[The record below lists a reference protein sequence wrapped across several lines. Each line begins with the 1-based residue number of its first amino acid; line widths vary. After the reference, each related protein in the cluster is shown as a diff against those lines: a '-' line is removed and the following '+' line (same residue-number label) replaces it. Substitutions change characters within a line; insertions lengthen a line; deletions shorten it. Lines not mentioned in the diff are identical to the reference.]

1 MKRQVICGVLS
12 IALLGSLLPFNRIQ
26 AQDGNQ
32 KSYGKAGVDYVEG
45 EVIAFVEGGAKALAS
60 KARTAN
66 SFSVENI
73 MDVTEENSDTK
84 QRNAVSSTKSLVLVK
99 GQKDVG
105 TLIDELEKNDNVEYA
120 EPNYYVKGYEGSTN
134 KPSDPYSPYQWQL
147 GNGKYK
153 TPLPVDTNV
162 SQAWDKIKVGD
173 AKDQPVVAVLDSG
186 V

>member
-73 MDVTEENSDTK
+73 MDVTEANNNTK

-99 GQKDVG
+99 GKKDVG

-120 EPNYYVKGYEGSTN
+120 EPNYYVKGYEGST
-134 KPSDPYSPYQWQL
+134 
-147 GNGKYK
+147 
-153 TPLPVDTNV
+153 
-162 SQAWDKIKVGD
+162 
-173 AKDQPVVAVLDSG
+173 
-186 V
+186 